1 MGTPVSDGARLTCSS
16 GVGEVKLVVCKR
28 GVSHGSDGS
37 LATLED
43 CVPLVNIPPFRSC
56 MAATN
61 PHPCNPSGQKPC
73 TPRFAAQW
81 SDEVDGISLQGKKL
95 VEQRATLMCDYA
107 GTVRI
112 KDSSQQDVSIRD
124 DLLRNPVALSS
135 T

>member
-43 CVPLVNIPPFRSC
+43 CVPLVNIPPV
-56 MAATN
+56 AAWLRRILY
-61 PHPCNPSGQKPC
+61 PSNPSGQKPC

-81 SDEVDGISLQGKKL
+81 SDEVDGIPLCKERSWW
-95 VEQRATLMCDYA
+95 
-107 GTVRI
+107 
-112 KDSSQQDVSIRD
+112 SSA
-124 DLLRNPVALSS
+124 LR
-135 T
+135 